1 MRIDQEEGRI
11 MSFIEIKNLNKYY
24 SVGKSSFQALKD
36 IDLQI
41 EKGDFLS
48 VEGKSGAGKST
59 LLNIIGCIDSF
70 DSGEY
75 LLDGETIGRL
85 SEAKLAS
92 VRNSKIGYVFQDFCL
107 VNHQSVLFNT
117 MLPLFFNKTS
127 YAAMKKLGMQALEKV
142 GIVDQAHKKANQLSG
157 GQRQR
162 VAIARA
168 IINHPSVILAD
179 EPTGALDSATSKQI
193 IELLAELNG
202 EGSTMIIVTHDK
214 AVSDYCSKHIEI
226 KDGCI
231 VRNHAF

>member
-1 MRIDQEEGRI
+1 
-11 MSFIEIKNLNKYY
+11 
-24 SVGKSSFQALKD
+24 
-36 IDLQI
+36 
-41 EKGDFLS
+41 
-48 VEGKSGAGKST
+48 
-59 LLNIIGCIDSF
+59 
-70 DSGEY
+70 
-75 LLDGETIGRL
+75 
-85 SEAKLAS
+85 
-92 VRNSKIGYVFQDFCL
+92 
-107 VNHQSVLFNT
+107 
-117 MLPLFFNKTS
+117 
-127 YAAMKKLGMQALEKV
+127 MQALEKV

-193 IELLAELNG
+193 MELLAELNG

>member
-1 MRIDQEEGRI
+1 M
-11 MSFIEIKNLNKYY
+11 
-24 SVGKSSFQALKD
+24 
-36 IDLQI
+36 QI

-75 LLDGETIGRL
+75 LLEGEKIGRL

-127 YAAMKKLGMQALEKV
+127 YAAMKK
-142 GIVDQAHKKANQLSG
+142 ANQLSG

-193 IELLAELNG
+193 MELLAELNG
-202 EGSTMIIVTHDK
+202 EGTTMIIVTHDK

-231 VRNHAF
+231 VKESCQMI